1 MKQKMLKLI
10 KILNQFTIDDTLTMS
25 EFSENEAKKLLTE
38 FEDIGIIKK
47 ISQDEYLYIPEVNK
61 SPIKTK
67 DTITTAEEMQTTE
80 IKTKTLPVVDT
91 LFTKAGEQ
99 QVYDNAP
106 KYAKKSLVKYYT
118 ILKMVGG
125 LKGNNLEAFLKQLGA
140 EHPEYK
146 ISLST
151 YHRIKTRYLFGGLQA
166 LIPRYSEGM
175 KSTIPDDMY
184 EEFKKI
190 YLRPSKYSFNEC
202 VRRLQTKYDRDI
214 IPGYMCFRRRINKEF
229 SPEFISKMRTM
240 SDRLPDLDFIEEQAK
255 KKEDKNT
262 KYEYFVDGTR
272 DYMGYLKNKSDKES
286 ALMKSAINNHLM
298 PFFKNYKFSE
308 ISQDLILSFQ
318 NKKIEEGYA
327 VGSIRR
333 FMSVLSNI
341 YYKHSNCKN
350 NIQFS
355 SHNNLILSTEN
366 PILSDEDINQIIKT
380 KSPELWILCHG
391 IAPAELAGL
400 EYSDINY
407 NDQTVNINKV
417 FYNGGLQKHRKNYK
431 IRKLKL
437 HPLIYNHLE
446 KKSSGRIFVNI
457 HIDNYDILLNTHV
470 KLLLEQ
476 NYPINLIYK
485 NLGYH
490 CLNDFE
496 NRFNFLLPHS
506 IKENFNIL
514 QNYL

>member
-10 KILNQFTIDDTLTMS
+10 KILNQFTIDDVLTMG
-25 EFSENEAKKLLTE
+25 EFSENEAKNILTE
-38 FEDIGIIKK
+38 FEDVGLIKK
-47 ISQDEYLYIPEVNK
+47 ISEDEYLYIPEVNK
-61 SPIKTK
+61 LPIKPK
-67 DTITTAEEMQTTE
+67 DTITTAEEIQTTE
-80 IKTKTLPVVDT
+80 TKTLPVIDT

-125 LKGNNLEAFLKQLGA
+125 LKGNNLETFLKQLGA
-140 EHPEYK
+140 ERPEYK
-146 ISLST
+146 ISVST
-151 YHRIKTRYLFGGLQA
+151 YHRIKARYLFGGLQA

-190 YLRPSKYSFNEC
+190 YLKPSKYSFKEC
-202 VRRLQTKYDRDI
+202 VKKLQTKYDRDI

-240 SDRLPDLDFIEEQAK
+240 SDKLPDLDFIEEQAK

-262 KYEYFVDGTR
+262 KYEYFVDGAR
-272 DYMGYLKNKSDKES
+272 DYIEYLKKKPDKES
-286 ALMKSAINNHLM
+286 ASMKSAINNHLM

-308 ISQDLILSFQ
+308 ISQDLILNFQ

-327 VGSIRR
+327 IGSIKR
-333 FMSVLSNI
+333 FMTILSMI

-350 NIQFS
+350 DIQFS

-366 PILSDEDINQIIKT
+366 PVLSDEEIKQIIET
-380 KSPELWILCHG
+380 KSPDLWVLCHG
-391 IAPAELAGL
+391 ITPSELAGL
-400 EYSDINY
+400 DYSDINFT
-407 NDQTVNINKV
+407 NQTVNISKV
-417 FYNGGLQKHRKNYK
+417 LYNGELQKHRRNYK
-431 IRKLKL
+431 IRTLKL
-437 HPLIYNHLE
+437 HPLIYNDLE
-446 KKSSGRIFVNI
+446 KKNSGRIIKNVDIN
-457 HIDNYDILLNTHV
+457 NYDVLLNTHV
-470 KLLLEQ
+470 KLLLAQ

-485 NLGYH
+485 NLGYQ

-496 NRFNFLLPHS
+496 NRFNFLLPHA
-506 IKENFNIL
+506 IKENFDIL